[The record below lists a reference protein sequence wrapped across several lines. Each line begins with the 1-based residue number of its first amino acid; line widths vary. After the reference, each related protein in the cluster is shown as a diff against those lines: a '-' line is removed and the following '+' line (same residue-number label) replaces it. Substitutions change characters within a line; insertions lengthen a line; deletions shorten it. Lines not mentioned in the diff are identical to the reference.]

1 MAKENLYIVTY
12 DISEPKRWRKV
23 FKLMKG
29 YGHWLQLSVFQC
41 ILTDR
46 RHAEMC
52 TRLENLI
59 QTKEDHVLILDM
71 GSADQ
76 VKPNVE
82 SLGKNYKMP
91 VREAI
96 II

>member
-1 MAKENLYIVTY
+1 M
-12 DISEPKRWRKV
+12 

-41 ILTDR
+41 RLTDK

-59 QTKEDHVLILDM
+59 QAKEDHVLIMDL
-71 GSADQ
+71 GSADR
-76 VKPNVE
+76 VNPNVE
-82 SLGKNYKMP
+82 SLGKSYKMP
-91 VREAI
+91 TREAI